1 MEAVE
6 EIDKT
11 RYNIVMKNLTIG
23 NVKLNGN
30 VLLAPMAGFTSL
42 PFRRLALEFGASL
55 TFTEMVSAKACLF
68 DNKKTM
74 EILDVHESEKPCA
87 CQIFGSEPDVMSEAV
102 KLPVFE
108 KFDIIDINMGC
119 PAPKIVQNGEGSA
132 LLNDINRARDIIK
145 AVVNSTNKP
154 VTVKFRIGFTPDK
167 IIAVEFAKMCEEA
180 GAKAI
185 TIHGR
190 TTTQGYSGKADMEI
204 IKLCKQSV
212 SIPVIANGDCTSK
225 EDYDRILNQTGAD
238 GVMIGRG
245 ALGNPQVFSEIKS
258 IKNNKSRKDVILT
271 YLDYMNEY
279 FSGKKAVLESRAHIM
294 FFLRGLKN
302 STQIKTKIMKVDT
315 ISELKS
321 IIIDFFN
328 NIDSKN

>member
-119 PAPKIVQNGEGSA
+119 PAPKIVSNGDGSA
-132 LLNDINRARDIIK
+132 LMKDIGLASRIIK
-145 AVVNSTNKP
+145 ACVASTNKP
-154 VTVKFRIGFTPDK
+154 ITVKFRSGYDDNSIN
-167 IIAVEFAKMCEEA
+167 AVEFAKMCEES
-180 GAKAI
+180 GASAI

-190 TTTQGYSGKADMEI
+190 TRTQMYGGQVDLDV
-204 IKLCKQSV
+204 IKSV
-212 SIPVIANGDCTSK
+212 KDAVNIPVIASGDVVDKASM
-225 EDYDRILNQTGAD
+225 DRTLEYTGCDA
-238 GVMIGRG
+238 VMVGRG
-245 ALGNPQVFSEIKS
+245 ALGSPEIFADLTGGDSSKIDRFQLITKHIAGLREIYPENFVSGHIRKHLLWYLKGYAGSSKIKLQVSTEPS
-258 IKNNKSRKDVILT
+258 IDK
-271 YLDYMNEY
+271 
-279 FSGKKAVLESRAHIM
+279 VLEI
-294 FFLRGLKN
+294 
-302 STQIKTKIMKVDT
+302 IKEFMQ
-315 ISELKS
+315 
-321 IIIDFFN
+321 N
-328 NIDSKN
+328 R